1 VNRNMTFRI
10 GALAL
15 AMFSM
20 TSTASASV
28 TVSHQK
34 IKDRSLIANLF
45 YADDCNIATTSVHFA
60 ESVERVDG
68 EVFQTGPLTLVE
80 VDYVNG
86 CTGESLTLMG
96 NTTVQNVHFEGDL
109 GSATLSTVVPV
120 ATEDGANTAN
130 VTLNLV
136 WTANGPLQQ
145 VKDKTRT
152 RNGDTIVIDKIDLK
166 LRTADI
172 TGTATT
178 SLPISTGSLPLNL
191 ALSTQGGTI
200 GKDMIGER
208 TITKTRH

>member
-34 IKDRSLIANLF
+34 MKGRSLIGSLF
-45 YADDCNIATTSVHFA
+45 YADECNIATTSIHFG
-60 ESVERVDG
+60 ESIERIDG
-68 EVFQTGPLTLVE
+68 EVFQSGPVTLVE

-96 NTTVQNVHFEGDL
+96 GTTVQNVHFAGDL

-120 ATEDGANTAN
+120 STEDGANTAN
-130 VTLNLV
+130 VTLNLT

-166 LRTADI
+166 VRNADI
-172 TGTATT
+172 TGTGTT
-178 SLPISTGSLPLNL
+178 TLPVSTGPLTLNL
-191 ALSTQGGTI
+191 ALSSPGGTI
-200 GKDMIGER
+200 GKDMTGER